1 MCPPSPLLTVPPST
15 HCMRFQLLPRQNVTE
30 IVYSLYPLIRA
41 LKLDGI
47 SQAVRESLEAR
58 LLRSDRTHSV
68 REKLVRGAS
77 QPSVSLPETLNE
89 LLSDR
94 SGETGRAQLIWIV
107 PAASF
112 SLPDSLHFRVKW
124 PSRKCATDWPN
135 GWVMERRERLRA
147 RGLFYMPAEVM
158 REMRTEVFP
167 QAVICLARRPV
178 ASLL

>member
-15 HCMRFQLLPRQNVTE
+15 HCMRFQLLPRQNATE
-30 IVYSLYPLIRA
+30 IVYSLYPPIRA

-89 LLSDR
+89 LRSDR

-107 PAASF
+107 PAA
-112 SLPDSLHFRVKW
+112 V
-124 PSRKCATDWPN
+124 
-135 GWVMERRERLRA
+135 
-147 RGLFYMPAEVM
+147 
-158 REMRTEVFP
+158 
-167 QAVICLARRPV
+167 V
-178 ASLL
+178 ASLSPPPSPCQTRFTSESSGQAANVRLIGQMAE